1 MKYIKDERT
10 EDEKMLDIIH
20 RNHDTIRMNKLIDK
34 ELNSKKKDD
43 NIKLYGIVAVVL
55 IFVIAIISLLWIY
68 SEKQVG
74 SCVEAGNNKEWCIVN
89 G

>member
-20 RNHDTIRMNKLIDK
+20 RNHDTIRMNRLIDK
-34 ELNSKKKDD
+34 ELNRNRKEN
-43 NIKLYGIVAVVL
+43 NIKLYGIIAVVI
-55 IFVIAIISLLWIY
+55 IFIISIISLLWIY
-68 SEKQVG
+68 SEKQVDN
-74 SCVEAGNNKEWCIVN
+74 CVKAGHDKEWCIVN

>member
-20 RNHDTIRMNKLIDK
+20 RNHDTIRMNKLMDK

-55 IFVIAIISLLWIY
+55 ISIISLLWVY
-68 SEKQVG
+68 SEKQVD
-74 SCVEAGNNKEWCIVN
+74 SCVEAGHDRKWCIVN

>member
-20 RNHDTIRMNKLIDK
+20 RNHDTIRMNRLIDK

-55 IFVIAIISLLWIY
+55 IFIIAIISLLWIY
-68 SEKQVG
+68 SEKQVD
-74 SCVEAGNNKEWCIVN
+74 SCVEAGNDREWCIIN

>member
-20 RNHDTIRMNKLIDK
+20 RNHDTIRMNRLIDN

-55 IFVIAIISLLWIY
+55 IFIIAIISLLWIY
-68 SEKQVG
+68 SEKQVD
-74 SCVEAGNNKEWCIVN
+74 SCVEAGNDKVWCIIN